1 MDEVSAS
8 AAEVQRSAE
17 ATIQLFIHPSKHSS
31 IALTSSPLDGSNFLA
46 WQRAVYV
53 SLGTKMKLG
62 FIDGSFP
69 RPAIGSINFELWR
82 HVDLMVTSWI
92 WNSMSKDIVESFMFC
107 ATSRELWLAIQARC
121 GGCSCGINKAIDD
134 LTSSTH
140 VMQFLMG
147 LHDSFNNERSQI
159 LMLDP
164 LPDIEK
170 TFSMVYAVEEQR
182 SVQNDLEI
190 NSNHMACQ
198 LEITDNRKASDRPAQ
213 QRKPFVD
220 KRNLLCTHCHRKGHA
235 RDTCFQLNGVP
246 EWYRTLGDK
255 KKKGR
260 PFAANVE
267 HREEAVTSSQN
278 VADIVA
284 EVLKVMQKNN
294 APSDP
299 LTNFAN
305 YAQFDDDF
313 AVNQL
318 CLHKRYR
325 LLFTQNGCVLQDQDA
340 KANLVVGV
348 LFRRLY
354 VYKQDHKIF
363 TEFSHN
369 SLHNV
374 SFSASVHCSV
384 SVWHNRL
391 GHASMEAIKHIKD
404 VDGTEFS
411 SNSPCDICHKAKQSR
426 VPFPV
431 SSSHA
436 AEIFDLVHM
445 DLWGPYKANSISGYT
460 YLLTLVDDHS
470 RCMWIFL
477 LKQRNL
483 VPTTLKGFCSMVH
496 NQFGKGIKVFRSDN
510 GSEFIN
516 QEFRMLCA
524 NFGIIHQTSCTYTP
538 QQNGRV
544 ERKHRQLLNVARA
557 LLLQASL
564 PIKFWSEAILTA
576 AYLINRTPTR
586 VLGWQTPYEK
596 LYGYAMHQKAYK
608 FFDLDAKTIFYSR
621 DVQFYE
627 REFPYSDIPSDVS
640 SIPMP
645 NVTLQSDDLVDA
657 SSQPVTLTEQ
667 NDIPATNPVLDP
679 PMTDIIGSD
688 LPPLR
693 RSPRHTQRPGWLNDF
708 VSSVSSP
715 SLLHSC
721 NSTYS
726 LFMASLS
733 TLQEPRTYLE
743 AVKHV
748 EWQAAMKAELD
759 AMERNCTW
767 SLTPLP
773 VGKRP
778 IGCKWVFKTKLRA
791 DGSVERHKARLV
803 AKGFNQVAGIDYND
817 NFSPVAKTV
826 TVRLF
831 LTLAAAHG
839 WPLQQIDVN
848 NAFLHGRLDEDL
860 YMTPPEVITLH
871 LFLTR
876 PCEAHWRAAVHVV
889 RYLKGTPSK
898 GLFLPSTYS
907 FLLRAY
913 CDADWASCTDSR
925 RSLTGFCIFFGD
937 ALVSWKTKK
946 QSMVSRST
954 AEAEYRSMAAT
965 VCELRWI
972 SYILSDL
979 GLVVKLPIQLFC
991 DNQAALHI
999 MANPVFH
1006 ERTKHIELDCHVVRD
1021 AYKDGFVSPSF
1032 VRSASQLADLFT
1044 KPLPLKLFAALLD
1057 KSGLAAMYPSPTCGG
1072 VLNIQALLLPLLLL
1086 ALVLHIWRK
1095 KKMPSLML
1103 DSRIC

>member
-1 MDEVSAS
+1 MDEVNAS
-8 AAEVQRSAE
+8 AAEVQRSTE
-17 ATIQLFIHPSKHSS
+17 ATIQYEKDVLFIHPSEHSS
-31 IALTSSPLDGSNFLA
+31 LALTSSPLDGSNFLA
-46 WQRAVYV
+46 WRRAVYV

-82 HVDLMVTSWI
+82 RVDLM
-92 WNSMSKDIVESFMFC
+92 
-107 ATSRELWLAIQARC
+107 
-121 GGCSCGINKAIDD
+121 
-134 LTSSTH
+134 
-140 VMQFLMG
+140 
-147 LHDSFNNERSQI
+147 
-159 LMLDP
+159 
-164 LPDIEK
+164 
-170 TFSMVYAVEEQR
+170 
-182 SVQNDLEI
+182 
-190 NSNHMACQ
+190 
-198 LEITDNRKASDRPAQ
+198 
-213 QRKPFVD
+213 
-220 KRNLLCTHCHRKGHA
+220 
-235 RDTCFQLNGVP
+235 LNGVP
-246 EWYRTLGDK
+246 EWYKTLGDK

-260 PFAANVE
+260 PFTANVE
-267 HREEAVTSSQN
+267 HREEAVTPSQN

-313 AVNQL
+313 AGNTIIPTEIDEN
-318 CLHKRYR
+318 CWIIDSGASNH
-325 LLFTQNGCVLQDQDA
+325 DQDT
-340 KANLVVGV
+340 KANLVMGV
-348 LFRRLY
+348 LFRRL
-354 VYKQDHKIF
+354 
-363 TEFSHN
+363 
-369 SLHNV
+369 
-374 SFSASVHCSV
+374 A
-384 SVWHNRL
+384 
-391 GHASMEAIKHIKD
+391 
-404 VDGTEFS
+404 
-411 SNSPCDICHKAKQSR
+411 
-426 VPFPV
+426 
-431 SSSHA
+431 
-436 AEIFDLVHM
+436 
-445 DLWGPYKANSISGYT
+445 
-460 YLLTLVDDHS
+460 
-470 RCMWIFL
+470 
-477 LKQRNL
+477 LK
-483 VPTTLKGFCSMVH
+483 C
-496 NQFGKGIKVFRSDN
+496 
-510 GSEFIN
+510 
-516 QEFRMLCA
+516 
-524 NFGIIHQTSCTYTP
+524 
-538 QQNGRV
+538 
-544 ERKHRQLLNVARA
+544 
-557 LLLQASL
+557 
-564 PIKFWSEAILTA
+564 IL
-576 AYLINRTPTR
+576 I
-586 VLGWQTPYEK
+586 
-596 LYGYAMHQKAYK
+596 GYAMHQKAYK
-608 FFDLDAKTIFYSR
+608 LFDLDAKTVLYSR

-627 REFPYSDIPSDVS
+627 REFPYSNVPLDVS
-640 SIPMP
+640 PIPMP

-667 NDIPATNPVLDP
+667 NDIPASNLVLIP

-688 LPPLR
+688 LPPLQ
-693 RSPRHTQRPGWLNDF
+693 RSQRHTQRPGWLNDF
-708 VSSVSSP
+708 VSCVSSP

-721 NSTYS
+721 NPTYS

-759 AMERNCTW
+759 ALERNCTW

-773 VGKRP
+773 MGKRP

-791 DGSVERHKARLV
+791 DGTIERHKARLV
-803 AKGFNQVAGIDYND
+803 AKGFNQIAGIDYND

-860 YMTPPEVITLH
+860 YMTPPEGYEVAPDMVCKLERSIYGLKQVSRQWNAELMSKLLEFGFKQSAHDHCLFTKNTSTDFMALLVYVDDILLTTPTVHLIQSLKEFLH
-871 LFLTR
+871 SLFTIKDLGEARYFLSLEIARSSDGLYVAQNKYIRDIIQDIGLKNAKSTSTPFPLGLKLSEHCGALLADPEQYRRLIRRLLYLGFTRPDISHSVQQLSQFLTR
-876 PCEAHWRAAVHVV
+876 PCEEHLRATVHVV

-898 GLFLPSTYS
+898 GLFLPSTSS

-913 CDADWASCTDSR
+913 CDADWASYTDSR

-946 QSMVSRST
+946 QTTVSHST
-954 AEAEYRSMAAT
+954 AEAEYWSMAAM

-1006 ERTKHIELDCHVVRD
+1006 ECTKHIELDCHVVRD

-1044 KPLPLKLFAALLD
+1044 KPLPLKIFAALLD
-1057 KSGLAAMYPSPTCGG
+1057 KLGLAAIHPSPTCGG
-1072 VLNIQALLLPLLLL
+1072 DVEYPDSVATITTTGLGSAYLEEEEDAVLD
-1086 ALVLHIWRK
+1086 VG
-1095 KKMPSLML
+1095 
-1103 DSRIC
+1103 